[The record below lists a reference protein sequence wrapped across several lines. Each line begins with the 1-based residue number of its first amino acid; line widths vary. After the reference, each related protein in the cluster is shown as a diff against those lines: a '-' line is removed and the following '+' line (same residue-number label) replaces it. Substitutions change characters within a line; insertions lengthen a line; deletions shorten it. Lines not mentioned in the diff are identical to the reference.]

1 MLLSSIYCYYQLSI
15 KIIQNHS
22 RLNTKFPLKIKKKP
36 KKWLNARICVLSE
49 RKKNNLYFSQTTL
62 YPSKLVNQITFRLH
76 RWKFNYFHRASSKK
90 EKRER
95 EGEKKKK
102 RMKYFH
108 TLHNRVE
115 PLNQRCHA
123 QHVFPIATRAW
134 STAFVR
140 PRNFSVS
147 FGLPPNGCILCQ
159 LNSLLRHAG
168 NCLAG
173 NGRRVTTIVL
183 RHGHPENRFN
193 WFRGTAGN

>member
-1 MLLSSIYCYYQLSI
+1 MRSI
-15 KIIQNHS
+15 
-22 RLNTKFPLKIKKKP
+22 RKKK
-36 KKWLNARICVLSE
+36 KS
-49 RKKNNLYFSQTTL
+49 NLYFSQTTL

-76 RWKFNYFHRASSKK
+76 RWKFNYFHRAFSKKGKK
-90 EKRER
+90 EKERER
-95 EGEKKKK
+95 EEKK
-102 RMKYFH
+102 RGWNIFTRY
-108 TLHNRVE
+108 TTVSNRWIKGVTRNTFS
-115 PLNQRCHA
+115 LSR
-123 QHVFPIATRAW
+123 RAW